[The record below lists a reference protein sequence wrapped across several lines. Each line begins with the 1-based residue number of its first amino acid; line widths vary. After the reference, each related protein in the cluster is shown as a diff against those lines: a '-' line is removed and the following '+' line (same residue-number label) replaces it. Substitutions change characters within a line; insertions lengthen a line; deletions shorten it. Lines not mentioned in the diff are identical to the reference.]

1 MTQIEIVG
9 SMNPLFSLSVFL
21 IPFRSPRYL
30 SFPSI
35 CEYPCLPDS
44 SSSCPTDRSLKK
56 RPDVTHFFVSAKK
69 SPCVISFR
77 GLCTVM
83 PKNKRPYLVQDFQ
96 ASGRQEFQGTSD
108 RISKLGEKPCLRSVP
123 CDVPTKSLTPG
134 T

>member
-9 SMNPLFSLSVFL
+9 SMNPLFSLSVCL

-56 RPDVTHFFVSAKK
+56 RPDVTHFFVGAKK
-69 SPCVISFR
+69 KVHVLSLSEAFALLCQRTKALILFKTFR
-77 GLCTVM
+77 HQEDRNSRGHQIGFPSWEKSRALDQFPVM
-83 PKNKRPYLVQDFQ
+83 FQ
-96 ASGRQEFQGTSD
+96 
-108 RISKLGEKPCLRSVP
+108 LNP
-123 CDVPTKSLTPG
+123 
-134 T
+134 